1 MPVEMLT
8 FDGEKSQAFITSLSA
23 VEVGKN
29 QKVIIAI
36 IKE

>member
-1 MPVEMLT
+1 MLT
-8 FDGEKSQAFITSLSA
+8 FEGEKSQAFITSLSA
-23 VEVGKN
+23 VEVGKK